1 MSSIMMPV
9 VAVPVLLFAVLF
21 SAKEKE
27 LVKDSKEEITL
38 EKRKEIMQKA
48 LSLAASGIIII
59 AILAIYLVINYFG
72 FGLASTAYMY
82 AASLVGLV
90 VGLIAVL
97 TVMGPLGCALDKAF
111 SKIKLPKFAKKE
123 KKQRIKLH
131 EQPKTSE
138 PEERIFIGIN
148 D

>member
-1 MSSIMMPV
+1 M
-9 VAVPVLLFAVLF
+9 
-21 SAKEKE
+21 
-27 LVKDSKEEITL
+27 
-38 EKRKEIMQKA
+38 
-48 LSLAASGIIII
+48 
-59 AILAIYLVINYFG
+59 AILAIYIAINFFG
-72 FGLASTAYMY
+72 FGLTSTAYMF
-82 AASLVGLV
+82 AAILVGDI

-97 TVMGPLGCALDKAF
+97 TVMGPMGAAIDKLF
-111 SKIKLPKFAKKE
+111 SKIRLPKVQKKE